1 VDQFIGEYLWPLLGA
16 SRQEEFAGRLA
27 GALSISVGYG
37 WYIHSILRKVKPT
50 KPPVL
55 AWVILTGVSIVM
67 LATFIG
73 AGGGETR
80 WIPVSNL
87 AGAFIVLGL
96 AIRNRLQGKGEDQ
109 EPFKIREYFSCGLA
123 ATALFVFWFF
133 TDREA
138 EAFYLVL
145 TAEVLALSIILEN
158 VWHNP
163 REENPLA
170 WWGTA
175 TSNLINFWA
184 IASMVDMV
192 YVSVTGTMDALIF
205 TLAFTGY
212 LKDRFWPS
220 PTAQ

>member
-1 VDQFIGEYLWPLLGA
+1 VYQFISEYLWPLFGA
-16 SRQEEFAGRLA
+16 STQEEFAGRCA
-27 GALSISVGYG
+27 GVLSITVGYG
-37 WYIHSILRKVKPT
+37 WYIHSILREKDPT

-55 AWVILTGVSIVM
+55 AWVILTAVSVVM

-96 AIRNRLQGKGEDQ
+96 AIKNRIQGKEEEQ
-109 EPFKIREYFSCGLA
+109 EPFKIREYISCALA
-123 ATALFVFWFF
+123 AVALFVFWFF
-133 TDREA
+133 TDRQA

-145 TAEVLALSIILEN
+145 VGEVLALSIILEN

-184 IASMVDMV
+184 IASMVDWV

-205 TLAFTGY
+205 TLAFAGY
-212 LKDRFWPS
+212 IKERFWPS